1 MKDMKKIYTMAA
13 GFLLCAGLVS
23 CEMKKELFD
32 NEEIPTETGLVE
44 LGVEVDDKTNVVI
57 TKAEATEGGEEQG
70 TSVDPSDFPVSFTLK
85 TNTNYNKELIYS
97 DIKGKTVELPI
108 GTYEVVSH
116 TPGEMGKQMS
126 TPYYKGSNELTV
138 TKEVTQQA
146 KVICTMQNSRIQVV
160 YPENFQD
167 EFTEWTITIDD
178 GTENTLT
185 FVYNSENQDLNPAA
199 IYWAIAE
206 NCASI
211 SISIKATTKSG
222 ASVSETRSVTKPAD
236 AADKNWVGGDA
247 LTITMQPVED
257 NTGDVSG
264 IKINISTFFE
274 KENGETVEAPL
285 GDEETE
291 TPTDPDEGDEDGDT
305 TEGPSITSDYL
316 ESGISYQLSEDT
328 ETMTGNPET
337 AIVTVSAPAKF
348 KELYVKIFG
357 GNKAFNDIILPTGFQ
372 DGKGVNIMDI
382 PSDNEQLTI
391 IASFLKPLPT
401 ETDTKYTLDIA
412 NFFSMMNLLGVT
424 VGDKD
429 DDTGRDYHEFAIT
442 VIDQNDQSASASLK
456 VTINPAT
463 K

>member
-57 TKAEATEGGEEQG
+57 TKAEATEDGVDQG
-70 TSVDPSDFPVSFTLK
+70 TPVDPSDFPVSFTLK

-116 TPGEMGKQMS
+116 PPGEMGKQMS

-138 TKEVTQQA
+138 TKKATQQA
-146 KVICTMQNSRIQVV
+146 KVTCTMQNSRIAVV
-160 YPENFQD
+160 YPKKFQD
-167 EFTEWTITIDD
+167 EFSEWTITVDD
-178 GTENTLT
+178 GTGNVLKFIYDKEHTN
-185 FVYNSENQDLNPAA
+185 LNPDA

-206 NCASI
+206 NCSSI

-222 ASVSETRSVTKPAD
+222 ASVSETRSVTKPSD

-247 LTITMQPVED
+247 LTITMQPVEA
-257 NTGDVSG
+257 NTGHVSG
-264 IKINISTFFE
+264 ITINIDAFFKTE
-274 KENGETVEAPL
+274 KGETVEAPL

-305 TEGPSITSDYL
+305 TDAPTITIDQ
-316 ESGISYQLSEDT
+316 ESYTLPTDKEK
-328 ETMTGNPET
+328 T
-337 AIVTVSAPAKF
+337 ADVIIKAPAGLKSV
-348 KELYVKIFG
+348 KVKITPDSEEFKNALSG
-357 GNKAFNDIILPTGFQ
+357 TATVFHIDFLNGAEL
-372 DGKGVNIMDI
+372 V
-382 PSDNEQLTI
+382 DNEDLENI
-391 IASFLKPLPT
+391 IG
-401 ETDTKYTLDIA
+401 DIA
-412 NFFSMMNLLGVT
+412 PGVKAPSSGETEYTFPVGSFFETLINSGVT
-424 VGDKD
+424 TAEG
-429 DDTGRDYHEFAIT
+429 HAFEIT
-442 VIDQNDQSASASLK
+442 VIDNNQKTITEK
-456 VTINPAT
+456 VNVIVT
-463 K
+463 KE

>member
-57 TKAEATEGGEEQG
+57 TKAEATEDGVDQG
-70 TSVDPSDFPVSFTLK
+70 TPVDPSDFPVSFTLK

-138 TKEVTQQA
+138 TKEATQQA
-146 KVICTMQNSRIQVV
+146 EVICTMQNSRIAVV
-160 YPENFQD
+160 YPPEFQD

-178 GTENTLT
+178 GTGNVLK
-185 FVYNSENQDLNPAA
+185 FIYDKDHQNLNPDA

-206 NCASI
+206 NCSSI

-247 LTITMQPVED
+247 LTITMQPVEA
-257 NTGDVSG
+257 NTGHVSG
-264 IKINISTFFE
+264 INIVVSTFFTN
-274 KENGETVEAPL
+274 ENDETVEAPL
-285 GDEETE
+285 GEEETT
-291 TPTDPDEGDEDGDT
+291 TPTDPDDGEEGETGET
-305 TEGPSITSDYL
+305 TDVPTITIDQK
-316 ESGISYQLSEDT
+316 SYTLPADN
-328 ETMTGNPET
+328 GKT
-337 AIVTVSAPAKF
+337 ANVVISAPAGLKSV
-348 KELYVKIFG
+348 KVKITPASQKFG
-357 GNKAFNDIILPTGFQ
+357 MALSGTATMYGIDFLSGAELINCDNLESIISGIAPGIKA
-372 DGKGVNIMDI
+372 
-382 PSDNEQLTI
+382 PSRGETEYTFPI
-391 IASFLKPLPT
+391 GSFF
-401 ETDTKYTLDIA
+401 DTLIKSD
-412 NFFSMMNLLGVT
+412 VT
-424 VGDKD
+424 TAEG
-429 DDTGRDYHEFAIT
+429 HAFEIT
-442 VIDQNDQSASASLK
+442 VIDNNDNTVEDK
-456 VTINPAT
+456 VNVIVTEE
-463 K
+463 

>member
-57 TKAEATEGGEEQG
+57 TKAEATEDGVDQG
-70 TSVDPSDFPVSFTLK
+70 TPVDPSDFPVSFTLK

-138 TKEVTQQA
+138 TKKATQQA
-146 KVICTMQNSRIQVV
+146 KVTCTMQNSRIAVV
-160 YPENFQD
+160 YPKKFQD
-167 EFTEWTITIDD
+167 EFSEWTITVDD
-178 GTENTLT
+178 GTGNVLKFIYDKEHTN
-185 FVYNSENQDLNPAA
+185 LNPDA

-206 NCASI
+206 NCSSI

-222 ASVSETRSVTKPAD
+222 ASVSETRSVTKPSD

-247 LTITMQPVED
+247 LTITMQPVEA
-257 NTGDVSG
+257 NTGHVSG
-264 IKINISTFFE
+264 ITINIDAFFKTE
-274 KENGETVEAPL
+274 KGETVEAPL

-305 TEGPSITSDYL
+305 TDAPTITIDQ
-316 ESGISYQLSEDT
+316 ESYTLPTDKEK
-328 ETMTGNPET
+328 T
-337 AIVTVSAPAKF
+337 ADVIIKAPAGLKSV
-348 KELYVKIFG
+348 KVKITPDSEEFKNALSG
-357 GNKAFNDIILPTGFQ
+357 TATVFHIDFLNGAEL
-372 DGKGVNIMDI
+372 V
-382 PSDNEQLTI
+382 DNEDLENI
-391 IASFLKPLPT
+391 IG
-401 ETDTKYTLDIA
+401 DIA
-412 NFFSMMNLLGVT
+412 PGVKAPSSGETEYTFPVGSFFETLINSGVT
-424 VGDKD
+424 TAEG
-429 DDTGRDYHEFAIT
+429 HAFEIT
-442 VIDQNDQSASASLK
+442 VIDNNQKTITEK
-456 VTINPAT
+456 VNVIVT
-463 K
+463 KE

>member
-70 TSVDPSDFPVSFTLK
+70 TTVETDDFPVSFTLK

-138 TKEVTQQA
+138 TKEATQQA
-146 KVICTMQNSRIQVV
+146 KVTCTMQNSRIAVV
-160 YPENFQD
+160 YPQEFQD

-178 GTENTLT
+178 GTGNVLKFIYDKDHT
-185 FVYNSENQDLNPAA
+185 NLNPDA

-206 NCASI
+206 NCSSI

-247 LTITMQPVED
+247 LTITMKPVEA
-257 NTGDVSG
+257 NTGHVSG
-264 IKINISTFFE
+264 ITIDIDAFFKTE
-274 KENGETVEAPL
+274 KGETVEAPL

-305 TEGPSITSDYL
+305 TDAPTITMPNNGLIEYTL
-316 ESGISYQLSEDT
+316 N
-328 ETMTGNPET
+328 GNDAPKT
-337 AIVTVSAPAKF
+337 AVVTVSAPAKF
-348 KELYVKIFG
+348 QSLIVKITG
-357 GNKAFNDIILPTGFQ
+357 GNPGFNKSVGLMGFNEGLDIMTLDKDSEDPIIQVTIKALG
-372 DGKGVNIMDI
+372 DI
-382 PSDNEQLTI
+382 PTTQSSEPY
-391 IASFLKPLPT
+391 S
-401 ETDTKYTLDIA
+401 LDIA
-412 NFFSMMNLLGVT
+412 NFFDMMAPFG
-424 VGDKD
+424 
-429 DDTGRDYHEFAIT
+429 DTGSNAHEFEIT
-442 VIDQNDQSASASLK
+442 VSDQNNKKATGTLK
-456 VTINPAT
+456 VKINPAT
-463 K
+463 TEGE

>member
-57 TKAEATEGGEEQG
+57 TKAEATEVGEEQG
-70 TSVDPSDFPVSFTLK
+70 TTVDPSDFPVSFTLK

-138 TKEVTQQA
+138 TKEITQQA
-146 KVICTMQNSRIQVV
+146 KVTCTMQNSRIAIV
-160 YPENFQD
+160 YPQEFQD
-167 EFTEWTITIDD
+167 EFSEWTITIDD
-178 GTENTLT
+178 GTGNVLKFIYDKDHT
-185 FVYNSENQDLNPAA
+185 NLNPDA

-206 NCASI
+206 NCSSI

-247 LTITMQPVED
+247 LTITMKPVEA
-257 NTGDVSG
+257 NTGNVSG
-264 IKINISTFFE
+264 ITIDIDAFFKTE
-274 KENGETVEAPL
+274 KGETVEAPL

-291 TPTDPDEGDEDGDT
+291 TPTDPDEGDEDGDEET
-305 TEGPSITSDYL
+305 TEEFSLTFTQTECTLPDDMEKTVNAEISTPGGL
-316 ESGISYQLSEDT
+316 ESLYIEIEG
-328 ETMTGNPET
+328 GNDMFKNIAT
-337 AIVTVSAPAKF
+337 AVLDGGKFELIECENQTVSAALASMKVDLPISGMKKYNF
-348 KELYVKIFG
+348 PIS
-357 GNKAFNDIILPTGFQ
+357 AFFSLLNPLGPTD
-372 DGKGVNIMDI
+372 DGKAHIFN
-382 PSDNEQLTI
+382 
-391 IASFLKPLPT
+391 
-401 ETDTKYTLDIA
+401 
-412 NFFSMMNLLGVT
+412 VT
-424 VGDKD
+424 VKD
-429 DDTGRDYHEFAIT
+429 AKYGEKKGAVSII
-442 VIDQNDQSASASLK
+442 VKQVEEGN
-456 VTINPAT
+456 
-463 K
+463 

>member
-1 MKDMKKIYTMAA
+1 MKDMKKIYTIAA
-13 GFLLCAGLVS
+13 SFLLCAGLVS

-70 TSVDPSDFPVSFTLK
+70 STVDPSDFPVSFTLK

-126 TPYYKGSNELTV
+126 APYYKGSNELTV

-146 KVICTMQNSRIQVV
+146 KVTCTMQNSRILVV
-160 YPENFQD
+160 YPEDFQA

-178 GTENTLT
+178 GTGNVLEFIYDKDHTNL
-185 FVYNSENQDLNPAA
+185 SPDA

-236 AADKNWVGGDA
+236 AADMNWVGGDA
-247 LTITMQPVED
+247 LTITMQPVEA

-264 IKINISTFFE
+264 IKINIDAFFE
-274 KENGETVEAPL
+274 TEKGETVEAPL
-285 GDEETE
+285 GDEETT

-305 TEGPSITSDYL
+305 TDAPTITMPNNGLIEYT
-316 ESGISYQLSEDT
+316 Q
-328 ETMTGNPET
+328 GNIPTDPANIE
-337 AIVTVSAPAKF
+337 ILAPAKF
-348 KELYVKIFG
+348 KSVVVQIKG
-357 GNKAFNDIILPTGFQ
+357 GNTAFANTIAALGI
-372 DGKGVNIMDI
+372 
-382 PSDNEQLTI
+382 QL
-391 IASFLKPLPT
+391 
-401 ETDTKYTLDIA
+401 
-412 NFFSMMNLLGVT
+412 
-424 VGDKD
+424 
-429 DDTGRDYHEFAIT
+429 DTGRDIMTLSTEDEKESFVIPLLGGIPTTDDTKYDLNMAQFIGMMDGFGPTSVNDETDGEDLDAHEFIVT
-442 VIDQNDQSASASLK
+442 VTDQNNQT
-456 VTINPAT
+456 VTGTLRVKINPAT
-463 K
+463 TEGE

>member
-70 TSVDPSDFPVSFTLK
+70 TTVETDDFPVSFTLK

-138 TKEVTQQA
+138 TKEVTQQT
-146 KVICTMQNSRIQVV
+146 KVTCTMQNSRIQVV

-178 GTENTLT
+178 GTGNVLKFIYDKEHTN
-185 FVYNSENQDLNPAA
+185 LNPDA

-206 NCASI
+206 NCSSI

-247 LTITMQPVED
+247 LTITMKPVEA
-257 NTGDVSG
+257 NTGHVSG
-264 IKINISTFFE
+264 ITIDIDAFFKTE
-274 KENGETVEAPL
+274 KGETVEAPL

-305 TEGPSITSDYL
+305 TDAPTITIDQ
-316 ESGISYQLSEDT
+316 ESYTLPTDKEK
-328 ETMTGNPET
+328 T
-337 AIVTVSAPAKF
+337 ADVIIKAPAGLKSV
-348 KELYVKIFG
+348 KVKITPDSEEFKNALSG
-357 GNKAFNDIILPTGFQ
+357 TATVFHIDFLNGAEL
-372 DGKGVNIMDI
+372 V
-382 PSDNEQLTI
+382 DNEDLENI
-391 IASFLKPLPT
+391 IG
-401 ETDTKYTLDIA
+401 DIA
-412 NFFSMMNLLGVT
+412 PGVKAPSSGETEYTFPVGSFFETLINSGVT
-424 VGDKD
+424 TAEG
-429 DDTGRDYHEFAIT
+429 HAFEIT
-442 VIDQNDQSASASLK
+442 VIDNNQKTITEK
-456 VTINPAT
+456 VNVIVT
-463 K
+463 KE

>member
-1 MKDMKKIYTMAA
+1 MAA

-70 TSVDPSDFPVSFTLK
+70 TTVETDDFPVSFTLK
-85 TNTNYNKELIYS
+85 TNTNYKKEVTYS

-138 TKEVTQQA
+138 TKEVTQQT
-146 KVICTMQNSRIQVV
+146 KVTCTMQNSRIQVV

-178 GTENTLT
+178 GTGNVLKFIYDKEHTN
-185 FVYNSENQDLNPAA
+185 LNPDA

-206 NCASI
+206 NCSSI

-247 LTITMQPVED
+247 LTITMKPVEA
-257 NTGDVSG
+257 NTGHVSG
-264 IKINISTFFE
+264 ITIDIDAFFKTE
-274 KENGETVEAPL
+274 KGETVEAPL

-305 TEGPSITSDYL
+305 TDAPTITIDQ
-316 ESGISYQLSEDT
+316 ESYTLPTDKEK
-328 ETMTGNPET
+328 T
-337 AIVTVSAPAKF
+337 ADVIIKAPAGLKSV
-348 KELYVKIFG
+348 KVKITPDSEEFKNALSG
-357 GNKAFNDIILPTGFQ
+357 TATVFHIDFLNGAEL
-372 DGKGVNIMDI
+372 V
-382 PSDNEQLTI
+382 DNEDLENI
-391 IASFLKPLPT
+391 IG
-401 ETDTKYTLDIA
+401 DIA
-412 NFFSMMNLLGVT
+412 PGVKAPSSGETEYTFPVGSFFETLINSGVT
-424 VGDKD
+424 TAEG
-429 DDTGRDYHEFAIT
+429 HAFEIT
-442 VIDQNDQSASASLK
+442 VIDNNQKTITEK
-456 VTINPAT
+456 VNVIVT
-463 K
+463 KE

>member
-57 TKAEATEGGEEQG
+57 TKAEATEVGEEQG
-70 TSVDPSDFPVSFTLK
+70 TTVDPSDFPVSFTLK

-138 TKEVTQQA
+138 TKEATQQA
-146 KVICTMQNSRIQVV
+146 EVICTMQNSRIAVV
-160 YPENFQD
+160 YPKEFQD
-167 EFTEWTITIDD
+167 EFSEWTITVDD
-178 GTENTLT
+178 GTGNVLKFIYDKEHTN
-185 FVYNSENQDLNPAA
+185 LNPDA

-206 NCASI
+206 NCSSI

-222 ASVSETRSVTKPAD
+222 ASVSETRSVTKPSD

-247 LTITMQPVED
+247 LTITMQPVEA
-257 NTGDVSG
+257 NTGNVSG
-264 IKINISTFFE
+264 ITIDIDAFFKTE
-274 KENGETVEAPL
+274 KGETVEAPL

-305 TEGPSITSDYL
+305 TDAPTITMPNNGLIEYTQGSIPT
-316 ESGISYQLSEDT
+316 
-328 ETMTGNPET
+328 NP
-337 AIVTVSAPAKF
+337 AIIEILAPAKF
-348 KELYVKIFG
+348 KSVVVQIKG
-357 GNKAFNDIILPTGFQ
+357 GNAAFAG
-372 DGKGVNIMDI
+372 
-382 PSDNEQLTI
+382 I
-391 IASFLKPLPT
+391 IAG
-401 ETDTKYTLDIA
+401 
-412 NFFSMMNLLGVT
+412 LGIQL
-424 VGDKD
+424 
-429 DDTGRDYHEFAIT
+429 DTGRDIMTLSAENDDESFVIDLLGGVPTTDDVDYQLNMAQFIGMMDPFGPTSVNDDEEDLDAHEFIVT
-442 VIDQNDQSASASLK
+442 VTDQNNQT
-456 VTINPAT
+456 VTETLRVKINPKAT
-463 K
+463 ES

>member
-57 TKAEATEGGEEQG
+57 TKAEATEGDEEQG
-70 TSVDPSDFPVSFTLK
+70 ASVDPSDFPVSFTLK

-116 TPGEMGKQMS
+116 TPGEMSKQMS

-146 KVICTMQNSRIQVV
+146 KVTCTMQNSRIAVV
-160 YPENFQD
+160 YPQEFQD
-167 EFTEWTITIDD
+167 EFSEWTITIDD
-178 GTENTLT
+178 GTGNVLKFIYDKDHT
-185 FVYNSENQDLNPAA
+185 NLNPDA

-206 NCASI
+206 NCSSI

-247 LTITMQPVED
+247 LTITMQPVEA
-257 NTGDVSG
+257 NTGHVSG
-264 IKINISTFFE
+264 ITIDIDAFFKTE
-274 KENGETVEAPL
+274 KGETVEAPL

-291 TPTDPDEGDEDGDT
+291 TPTDPDEGEEGETGET
-305 TEGPSITSDYL
+305 TDMPTITMPNNGLIEYTL
-316 ESGISYQLSEDT
+316 K
-328 ETMTGNPET
+328 GNDAPET
-337 AIVTVSAPAKF
+337 AVVTVSAPAKF
-348 KELYVKIFG
+348 QSLTVKITG
-357 GNKAFNDIILPTGFQ
+357 GNSGFNEAVGLMGFNEGLDIMTLDKDSKDPLIQVVIKALG
-372 DGKGVNIMDI
+372 DI
-382 PSDNEQLTI
+382 PT
-391 IASFLKPLPT
+391 
-401 ETDTKYTLDIA
+401 TDSTDPYSLDIA
-412 NFFSMMNLLGVT
+412 NFFDMMEPYG
-424 VGDKD
+424 
-429 DDTGRDYHEFAIT
+429 DTGNSAHEFEIT
-442 VIDQNDQSASASLK
+442 VLDQNNKKATGTLRVK
-456 VTINPAT
+456 INPAT
-463 K
+463 TKGE

>member
-57 TKAEATEGGEEQG
+57 TKAEATEDGEEQG
-70 TSVDPSDFPVSFTLK
+70 STVDPSDFPVSFTLK

-138 TKEVTQQA
+138 TKEATQQA
-146 KVICTMQNSRIQVV
+146 EVICTMQNSRIAVV
-160 YPENFQD
+160 YPQEFQD

-178 GTENTLT
+178 GTGNVLK
-185 FVYNSENQDLNPAA
+185 FIYDKDHQNLNPDA

-206 NCASI
+206 NCSSI

-247 LTITMQPVED
+247 LTITMQPVEA
-257 NTGDVSG
+257 NTGHVSG
-264 IKINISTFFE
+264 ITIDIDAFFKTE
-274 KENGETVEAPL
+274 KGETVEAPL

-291 TPTDPDEGDEDGDT
+291 TPTDPDEGEEGETGET
-305 TEGPSITSDYL
+305 TDMPTITMPNNGLIEYTL
-316 ESGISYQLSEDT
+316 K
-328 ETMTGNPET
+328 GNDAPET
-337 AIVTVSAPAKF
+337 AVVTVSAPAKF
-348 KELYVKIFG
+348 QSLTVKITG
-357 GNKAFNDIILPTGFQ
+357 GNSGFNEAVGLMGFNEGLDI
-372 DGKGVNIMDI
+372 M
-382 PSDNEQLTI
+382 
-391 IASFLKPLPT
+391 
-401 ETDTKYTLDIA
+401 TLD
-412 NFFSMMNLLGVT
+412 
-424 VGDKD
+424 KD
-429 DDTGRDYHEFAIT
+429 SKDPLIQV
-442 VIDQNDQSASASLK
+442 VINAL
-456 VTINPAT
+456 
-463 K
+463 

>member
-57 TKAEATEGGEEQG
+57 TKAEATEGDKEQG
-70 TSVDPSDFPVSFTLK
+70 TTVETDDFPVSFTLK

-138 TKEVTQQA
+138 TKEATQQA
-146 KVICTMQNSRIQVV
+146 EVICTMQNSRIAVV
-160 YPENFQD
+160 YPKEFQD
-167 EFTEWTITIDD
+167 EFSEWTITVDD
-178 GTENTLT
+178 GTGNVLKFIYDKEHKN
-185 FVYNSENQDLNPAA
+185 LNPDA

-247 LTITMQPVED
+247 LTITMQPVEA
-257 NTGDVSG
+257 NTGHVSG
-264 IKINISTFFE
+264 IKIEVSTFFKTE
-274 KENGETVEAPL
+274 KGETVEAPL
-285 GDEETE
+285 GDEETT

-305 TEGPSITSDYL
+305 TDAPTITIDQ
-316 ESGISYQLSEDT
+316 ESYTLPTDKEK
-328 ETMTGNPET
+328 T
-337 AIVTVSAPAKF
+337 ADVIIKAPAGLKSV
-348 KELYVKIFG
+348 KVKITPDSEEFKNALSG
-357 GNKAFNDIILPTGFQ
+357 TATVFHIDFLNGAEL
-372 DGKGVNIMDI
+372 V
-382 PSDNEQLTI
+382 DNEDLENI
-391 IASFLKPLPT
+391 IG
-401 ETDTKYTLDIA
+401 DIA
-412 NFFSMMNLLGVT
+412 PGVKAPSSGETEYTFPVGSFFETLINSGVT
-424 VGDKD
+424 TAEG
-429 DDTGRDYHEFAIT
+429 HAFEIT
-442 VIDQNDQSASASLK
+442 VIDNNQKTITEK
-456 VTINPAT
+456 VNVIVT
-463 K
+463 KE

>member
-70 TSVDPSDFPVSFTLK
+70 TTVETDDFPVSFTLK

-138 TKEVTQQA
+138 TKEATQQA

-264 IKINISTFFE
+264 IKINIDAFFE
-274 KENGETVEAPL
+274 TEKGETVEAPL
-285 GDEETE
+285 GEEETT
-291 TPTDPDEGDEDGDT
+291 TPTDPDEGEEGETGET
-305 TEGPSITSDYL
+305 TDVPTITIDQKSYTLPADNGKTADVIIKAPAGLKSVKVKIIPANQKFGMALSGTASAYGIDFLNGAELINCDNL
-316 ESGISYQLSEDT
+316 ESIISGIAPGIKAPSAGETEYTFPIGSFFDT
-328 ETMTGNPET
+328 LIKSDVTT
-337 AIVTVSAPAKF
+337 A
-348 KELYVKIFG
+348 EG
-357 GNKAFNDIILPTGFQ
+357 HAF
-372 DGKGVNIMDI
+372 
-382 PSDNEQLTI
+382 E
-391 IASFLKPLPT
+391 
-401 ETDTKYTLDIA
+401 
-412 NFFSMMNLLGVT
+412 
-424 VGDKD
+424 
-429 DDTGRDYHEFAIT
+429 IT
-442 VIDQNDQSASASLK
+442 VIDNSNNTVEDK
-456 VTINPAT
+456 VNVIVTE
-463 K
+463 

>member
-57 TKAEATEGGEEQG
+57 TKAEATDDGEDQD
-70 TSVDPSDFPVSFTLK
+70 TPVDPSDFPVSFTLK

-116 TPGEMGKQMS
+116 TPGEMSKQMS

-146 KVICTMQNSRIQVV
+146 KVTCTMQNSRIAVV
-160 YPENFQD
+160 YPQEFQD
-167 EFTEWTITIDD
+167 EFSEWTITIDD
-178 GTENTLT
+178 GTGNVLKFIYDKDHTNL
-185 FVYNSENQDLNPAA
+185 SPAA

-206 NCASI
+206 NCSSI

-247 LTITMQPVED
+247 LTITMQPVEA
-257 NTGDVSG
+257 NTGHVSG
-264 IKINISTFFE
+264 ITINIDAFFKTE
-274 KENGETVEAPL
+274 KGETVEAPL
-285 GDEETE
+285 GEEETT
-291 TPTDPDEGDEDGDT
+291 TPTDPDEGEEGETGET
-305 TEGPSITSDYL
+305 TDMPTITMPNNGLIEYT
-316 ESGISYQLSEDT
+316 Q
-328 ETMTGNPET
+328 GNIPT
-337 AIVTVSAPAKF
+337 DPAIIEILAPAKF
-348 KELYVKIFG
+348 KSVVVQIKG
-357 GNKAFNDIILPTGFQ
+357 GNATFANTIAGLGI
-372 DGKGVNIMDI
+372 
-382 PSDNEQLTI
+382 QL
-391 IASFLKPLPT
+391 
-401 ETDTKYTLDIA
+401 
-412 NFFSMMNLLGVT
+412 
-424 VGDKD
+424 
-429 DDTGRDYHEFAIT
+429 DTGRDIMTLSAKNDDESFVIDLLGGVPTTDDPDYQLNMTQFIGLMDGFGPTSVNDDGNNLDAHEFIVT
-442 VIDQNDQSASASLK
+442 VTDQNDET
-456 VTINPAT
+456 VTGTLRVKINPKAT
-463 K
+463 E

>member
-57 TKAEATEGGEEQG
+57 TKAEATEGDEEQG
-70 TSVDPSDFPVSFTLK
+70 TTVDPSDFPVSFTLK

-138 TKEVTQQA
+138 TKEATQQA
-146 KVICTMQNSRIQVV
+146 EVICTMQNSRIAVV
-160 YPENFQD
+160 YPKEFQD
-167 EFTEWTITIDD
+167 EFSEWTITVDD
-178 GTENTLT
+178 GTGNVLKFIYDKEHTN
-185 FVYNSENQDLNPAA
+185 LNPDA

-247 LTITMQPVED
+247 LTITMKPVEA
-257 NTGDVSG
+257 NTGNVSG
-264 IKINISTFFE
+264 ITIDIDAFFKTE
-274 KENGETVEAPL
+274 KGETVEAPL

-305 TEGPSITSDYL
+305 TDAPTITMPNNGLIEYT
-316 ESGISYQLSEDT
+316 Q
-328 ETMTGNPET
+328 GNIPTDSANIE
-337 AIVTVSAPAKF
+337 ILAPAQF
-348 KELYVKIFG
+348 KSVVVQIKG
-357 GNKAFNDIILPTGFQ
+357 GNTAFA
-372 DGKGVNIMDI
+372 
-382 PSDNEQLTI
+382 STI
-391 IASFLKPLPT
+391 AA
-401 ETDTKYTLDIA
+401 LDIQ
-412 NFFSMMNLLGVT
+412 L
-424 VGDKD
+424 
-429 DDTGRDYHEFAIT
+429 DTGRDIMTLSTENEKEAFVIPLLGGIPTTDDTKYDLDMTQFIGMMDGFGPTSVNDKTDGNDLDAHEFIVT
-442 VIDQNDQSASASLK
+442 VTDQNDKA
-456 VTINPAT
+456 VTKTLRVKINPKAT

>member
-57 TKAEATEGGEEQG
+57 TKAEATEGDEEQG
-70 TSVDPSDFPVSFTLK
+70 ASVDPSDFPVSFTLK

-222 ASVSETRSVTKPAD
+222 ASVSETRSVTKPSD

-247 LTITMQPVED
+247 LTITMKPVEA
-257 NTGDVSG
+257 NTGHVSG
-264 IKINISTFFE
+264 ITIDIDAFFKTE
-274 KENGETVEAPL
+274 KGETVEAPL

-305 TEGPSITSDYL
+305 TDAPTITMPNNGLIEYT
-316 ESGISYQLSEDT
+316 Q
-328 ETMTGNPET
+328 GNIPTDPANIE
-337 AIVTVSAPAKF
+337 ILAPAQF
-348 KELYVKIFG
+348 KSVVVQIKG
-357 GNKAFNDIILPTGFQ
+357 GNTAFA
-372 DGKGVNIMDI
+372 
-382 PSDNEQLTI
+382 STI
-391 IASFLKPLPT
+391 AA
-401 ETDTKYTLDIA
+401 LDIQ
-412 NFFSMMNLLGVT
+412 L
-424 VGDKD
+424 
-429 DDTGRDYHEFAIT
+429 DTGRDIMTLSTENEKEAFVIPLLGGIPTTDDTKYDLDMTQFIGMMDGFGPTSVNDETDGNDLDAHEFIVT
-442 VIDQNDQSASASLK
+442 VTDQNDKA
-456 VTINPAT
+456 VTKTLRVKINPKAT